1 MVTLLDTRS
10 SPTASKSG
18 FFSGLANATIFRKAL
33 LDPGSALKAAGN
45 KRAMRPG
52 AGKVLSVVDVAGVS
66 NEARVV
72 TAGLFSEVFEDD
84 AFFAVS
90 CNGGEVERVRPR
102 KNVD

>member
-18 FFSGLANATIFRKAL
+18 FFSGLANAIIFRRAL

-45 KRAMRPG
+45 RRAMRPG
-52 AGKVLSVVDVAGVS
+52 AGEVLGVVEVAGVS
-66 NEARVV
+66 NEAGGVMV
-72 TAGLFSEVFEDD
+72 GLLSGVFEGD

-90 CNGGEVERVRPR
+90 YNGGEVERVRPR